1 MNKEICFF
9 VNGNALFLDKVLVSF
24 NDAPIFF
31 VCCDD
36 SQNYYIALC
45 TNMES
50 LEYIIVQ
57 CSLQM
62 LYQMLVKKIEMREP
76 FVAANHF
83 WKVMAGAS
91 VEEDEVCYL
100 QSASMDLSALPYQQ
114 AFYDAKNKED
124 IDYIEQIESVYCVK
138 ENFNTIETNAN
149 LENAINTTMAVS
161 LDFASKAT
169 QYFELAPILPQ
180 SFTGRT
186 KKFVI
191 SDRETKAFSYIEQTK
206 MGANASVDQQFIEN
220 ILNNNTA
227 VAAA

>member
-9 VNGNALFLDKVLVSF
+9 IDGNALFLDKVLVSF

-45 TNMES
+45 INMET

-83 WKVMAGAS
+83 WKVTAGAS
-91 VEEDEVCYL
+91 VEEDEVCCL
-100 QSASMDLSALPYQQ
+100 QKASMDLSVLPYQH

-124 IDYIEQIESVYCVK
+124 VDYVEQIESIYCVK
-138 ENFNTIETNAN
+138 ENFSTIETTAN
-149 LENAINTTMAVS
+149 LENAINTMMAIS
-161 LDFASKAT
+161 LDFASNAA
-169 QYFELAPILPQ
+169 QYFELTPILPQ
-180 SFTGRT
+180 SFIGRT
-186 KKFVI
+186 KEFMVPN
-191 SDRETKAFSYIEQTK
+191 RETKTFSYTEQIK
-206 MGANASVDQQFIEN
+206 SGANTSVDQQFIES
-220 ILNNNTA
+220 ILSSNTA
-227 VAAA
+227 AAA